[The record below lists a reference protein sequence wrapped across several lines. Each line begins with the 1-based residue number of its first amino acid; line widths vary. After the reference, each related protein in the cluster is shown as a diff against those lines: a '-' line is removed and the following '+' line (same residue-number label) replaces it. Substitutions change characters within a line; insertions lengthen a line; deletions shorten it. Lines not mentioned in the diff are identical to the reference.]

1 MANIQKRI
9 SKTGKVS
16 YRALVRI
23 KGCPPQ
29 SATFSSIT
37 KAREWASRTENKI
50 KDGKYFSQIKS
61 KKFLVSDMIDRYVRN
76 ELPKK
81 PKVMQDWSGQLRW
94 WKEKIGNYTLADI
107 TPSLLSKV
115 RDVLSQEDSARGKPR
130 SSSTI
135 NRYMTTLQCVFSI
148 AIREWELLDVNPF
161 LRIRKLK
168 EPRGRVRYLNDKE
181 RIRLLKECKE
191 IKNPYLYPVV
201 LIAISTGAR
210 KMEILSLKWSEVDLQ
225 NGRVILEETK
235 NGERRSLSLVKE
247 VLEVIK
253 RLYNKRESEVW
264 LFPSKKN
271 RDKPF
276 DITRGWKRALKNA
289 QIENFRFH
297 DLRHTSA
304 SYLAMNGAS
313 MGEIADI
320 LGHKTLQMVKRYSHL
335 SDAHKKSVIESMN
348 KRIFGGENEK

>member
-1 MANIQKRI
+1 MANIQKRAS
-9 SKTGKVS
+9 SKTGKTT

-61 KKFLVSDMIDRYVRN
+61 KKFLVSDMIDRYVKN

-81 PKVMQDWSGQLRW
+81 PKIIKDWSSQLRW
-94 WKEKIGNYTLADI
+94 WREKIGNYTLADI
-107 TPSLLSKV
+107 TPSLLSEM
-115 RDVLSQEDSARGKPR
+115 RDVLSQENSARGKPR
-130 SSSTI
+130 SPSTI

-148 AIREWELLDVNPF
+148 AIREWELLDINPF
-161 LRIRKLK
+161 MRIRKLK

-181 RIRLLKECKE
+181 RIGLLEECKK
-191 IKNPYLYPVV
+191 IKNPCLYPVV

-210 KMEILSLKWSEVDLQ
+210 KMEILSLKWGDVDLQ

-253 RLYNKRESEVW
+253 RLYNERESEDW
-264 LFPSKKN
+264 IFPSK
-271 RDKPF
+271 DKKRPF
-276 DITRGWKRALKNA
+276 DITRSWKRALKNA
-289 QIENFRFH
+289 QVENFRFH

-335 SDAHKKSVIESMN
+335 SDAHKRGVVESMN